1 MLGSAV
7 QAMREFEPMSS
18 SSRRPSRR
26 TLLAAALLPF
36 AARTARAE
44 GPTETVRLG
53 SLRFVSSGAVFIAI
67 ERGYFKDEGLAI
79 EPRFFDA
86 AQPIAVATASG
97 DLDLGVTAF
106 TGGFFNL
113 AGKGALK
120 VIAAQAKEAKGFEGN
135 LVLVSNAAFDKG
147 FREISQFPGHSIGIT
162 QIGSSFHYQLGQIA
176 AAKGIDIKSIA
187 IRPLQTLLAMGAALK
202 TGQVDSIIIAPHL
215 AHAMIDN
222 GDAKLIARYSD
233 IDEYQFGGLF
243 TTPKAIASRR
253 PMLEKFVRAYQ
264 KGASDYA
271 AALLRRDADGK
282 RVFDDASDEVAG
294 LIAKYV
300 YPDRAVKA
308 AKLVEASAFYVDP
321 QGRLDVADIL
331 KQIAWYEAQGLVEA
345 GVDGRAVLDL
355 SFVKGPF
362 NAP

>member
-1 MLGSAV
+1 
-7 QAMREFEPMSS
+7 MRETAPMSS
-18 SSRRPSRR
+18 SHKRLSRRGAM
-26 TLLAAALLPF
+26 LGAAALLPF
-36 AARTARAE
+36 AGEVARADQ
-44 GPTETVRLG
+44 PETVRLG
-53 SLRFVSSGAVFIAI
+53 SLRFVSSGAVFIAL
-67 ERGYFKDEGLAI
+67 ERGYFKDEGIAV

-120 VIAAQAKEAKGFEGN
+120 IIAAQAKEAKGYEGN

-147 FREISQFPGHSIGIT
+147 FHDISQFAGHSIGIT
-162 QIGSSFHYQLGQIA
+162 QIGSSFHYQIGQIA
-176 AAKGIDIKSIA
+176 GARGIALKSIT

-215 AHAMIDN
+215 AHAMVDN

-243 TTPKAIASRR
+243 TTPKAIAARR
-253 PMLEKFVRAYQ
+253 PLIEKFVRAYQ

-271 AALLRRDADGK
+271 AALLRRDDDGK
-282 RVFDDASDEVAG
+282 RVFDAKSDEVAAM
-294 LIAKYV
+294 IAKYV
-300 YPDRAVKA
+300 YPDRAGTA

-321 QGRLDVADIL
+321 QGRLDISDIL
-331 KQIAWYEAQGLVEA
+331 KQIGWYEAQGLVEA
-345 GVDGRAVLDL
+345 GVDGRAMLDL
-355 SFVKGPF
+355 SFVKGHF
-362 NAP
+362 DAP